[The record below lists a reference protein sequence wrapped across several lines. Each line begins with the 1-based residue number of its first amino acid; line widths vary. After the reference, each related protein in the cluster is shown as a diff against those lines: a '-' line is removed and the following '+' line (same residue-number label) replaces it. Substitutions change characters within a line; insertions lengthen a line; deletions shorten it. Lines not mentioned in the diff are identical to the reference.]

1 MSGELRGARDRI
13 DGLFQQDRVHRD
25 VYISDEVFA
34 LEQERLF
41 ARAWL
46 FLGHGS
52 QVPAVGDFITTEIA
66 GRPLILVR
74 RPDKS
79 LQVLANRCAH
89 KGAKVLTDPS
99 GNTGR
104 AFRCPY
110 HGWSYRLDGS
120 VLGVPVQKDYEGT
133 RMRECETGQGLH
145 RVAMGEHRG
154 FVFVRLGEDGPAFQ
168 EYFGSALSFL
178 DMIADRSPEGELE
191 VNGPPLRAIIRCNW
205 KMYLEN
211 INDGL
216 HVFAAHEPSAIAGRA
231 IWTGKPPDEP
241 KPMAVEQL
249 IGFQYGVEF
258 MDKMGGRVL
267 ADGHSLLGTNAS
279 IHSHYG
285 EAPEYLDA
293 MNKAYGPERA
303 KAILSY
309 MPQNAILYPSIA
321 IKGSPQVMRVV
332 RPLAADRTMLE
343 AWCFR
348 AKGAPAMMAERSL
361 LYNRLVFS
369 PMSLVAQDDV
379 HIFETTQKSLRAG
392 GNPWVSLHRSYR
404 EGEGAEPDRAATG
417 LDEILMRN
425 QYRAWAKFMA
435 AELPRSAAQ

>member
-1 MSGELRGARDRI
+1 MSGDLRGARDGVE
-13 DGLFQQDRVHRD
+13 GLFQQDRIHRD
-25 VYISDEVFA
+25 AYISDEVFA
-34 LEQERLF
+34 LERERLF
-41 ARAWL
+41 ARTWL

-52 QVPAVGDFITTEIA
+52 QVPNPGDFITTELA

-89 KGAKVLTDPS
+89 KGAKVLTDPA

-120 VLGVPVQKDYEGT
+120 LLGVPVQKDYEGT

-178 DMIADRSPEGELE
+178 DMMADRSPVGELE
-191 VNGPPLRAIIRCNW
+191 VMGPPLRSVIACNW

-231 IWTGKPPDEP
+231 IWAGKPPDEP

-249 IGFQYGVEF
+249 IGFQFGVEF
-258 MDKMGGRVL
+258 MEKMGGRVMPN
-267 ADGHSLLGTNAS
+267 GHSLLGVNAS

-285 EAPEYLDA
+285 ELADYTTA
-293 MNKAYGPERA
+293 MTAAYGAERA
-303 KAILSY
+303 KQILAF
-309 MPQNAILYPSIA
+309 MPQNGILYPSIA
-321 IKGSPQVMRVV
+321 VKSSPQVMRVL
-332 RPLAADRTMLE
+332 RPVAANRTILE

-348 AKGAPAMMAERSL
+348 AKGAPEIMAERSL
-361 LYNRLVFS
+361 LYMRLVFS

-379 HIFETTQKSLRAG
+379 HIFETAQQALAAD
-392 GNPWVSLHRSYR
+392 GNPWVSLHRGHR
-404 EGEGAEPDRAATG
+404 GAESGDAEAEAG
-417 LDEILMRN
+417 GINEVLMRN

-435 AELPRSAAQ
+435 AERPAGAAQ